1 MKKPC
6 AKCGIE
12 KPLTEFHK
20 NNKSESGRT
29 SKCKSCVS
37 AYDKSRHKDNREGI
51 LKRKREYYQNNKENH
66 YAVQKKW
73 RAKNKVSINT
83 KRRERNKHR
92 YDTDPAYRTECCLRA
107 QTLRLKEFKSEK
119 SIVLIGRSPKE
130 FWEMNGCPSV
140 EELKSL
146 HIDHVI
152 PFSWFDLENED
163 HVKVATHYTNLQYL
177 SNEENKSKSDTYAG
191 SPLNVIAHKDEFDI
205 DAHVIKTIATLAKN

>member
-20 NNKSESGRT
+20 NSKSESGRT

-37 AYDKSRHKDNREGI
+37 AYDKSRHKDNRESI
-51 LKRKREYYQNNKENH
+51 LKRKREYYQNNKENY

-73 RAKNKVSINT
+73 RAKNKVSISA

-119 SIVLIGRSPKE
+119 SIVLIGCSPKE

-140 EELKSL
+140 EELNNL

-177 SNEENKSKSDTYAG
+177 SSEENKSKSDTYAG
-191 SPLNVIAHKDEFDI
+191 SPLNVIAYKDEFDI